1 MKTNR
6 YVARVAAVLFA
17 MSCSAGFAE
26 DGAVRGEVKKIDLAA
41 GKITLKHGP
50 IKSLDMEEEGMTM
63 VFRVTDPAMLKSV
76 GVGDK
81 VMFDAGRVNGQIAV
95 TSIRK
100 SK

>member
-1 MKTNR
+1 
-6 YVARVAAVLFA
+6 
-17 MSCSAGFAE
+17 
-26 DGAVRGEVKKIDLAA
+26 
-41 GKITLKHGP
+41 
-50 IKSLDMEEEGMTM
+50 
-63 VFRVTDPAMLKSV
+63 